1 MKTISL
7 VMLALAL
14 ATVPLTAGEP
24 AAKDK
29 DLRMDVDFKNASLY
43 EVQNALRTAT
53 GANFVIDRAA
63 FKQED
68 GKAREIKVDMQ
79 LKNVKVETVLNLL
92 AKLYGLSFTT
102 VDDVVIITRPGRVT
116 EGPITLVFDV
126 FDLSVLRQ
134 RPSYFSNVRNFGAY
148 QNGYGRR
155 FSSIYYSPEEEYYER
170 WLDEQRPLPDGV
182 VVNSVAGLAR
192 DNTLVPQSGASAL
205 KCLPQDRQPGLHVDH
220 MVLIPVPGS
229 VDDIHLPMA
238 IKAQA
243 AVPGALNQIA
253 FAPGAVG
260 RMAGLTGHLVPAA
273 PLMGAPLPQG

>member
-155 FSSIYYSPEEEYYER
+155 FSDVYYSAEEGYYER
-170 WLDEQRPLPDGV
+170 WLAEQRPQIEPLEL
-182 VVNSVAGLAR
+182 VNLVMASVPANWSEGAGTSIAYTNGL
-192 DNTLVPQSGASAL
+192 LII
-205 KCLPQDRQPGLHVDH
+205 RQPATVQLEIARLLYGL
-220 MVLIPVPGS
+220 
-229 VDDIHLPMA
+229 
-238 IKAQA
+238 
-243 AVPGALNQIA
+243 
-253 FAPGAVG
+253 
-260 RMAGLTGHLVPAA
+260 RMRR
-273 PLMGAPLPQG
+273 